1 MTTIAIIDGVKSNR
15 RILGKI
21 IETIDPNIA
30 IYDFERAEQALDWA
44 NDQTSD
50 LVITDYKLPGL
61 DGIGFIE
68 RFRSHPKSRDIPV
81 LMMTMADDLLL
92 PARARVAGVT
102 AFLRRPVDHHLAR
115 ARISSL
121 LPLRRSRKRLQLV
134 VENSQTHIPA

>member
-1 MTTIAIIDGVKSNR
+1 MTSIAIIDDVKSNR

-30 IYDFERAEQALDWA
+30 IHEFDCAEQALDWA
-44 NDQTSD
+44 NNQTPD

-61 DGIGFIE
+61 DGIGFVE
-68 RFRSHPKSRDIPV
+68 RFRSYQKWRDIPV

-92 PARARVAGVT
+92 PTRARDARVT

-115 ARISSL
+115 ARINSL
-121 LPLRRSRKRLQLV
+121 LRLHRSRKRLQLV
-134 VENSQTHIPA
+134 VDNSQAHSPE